1 MLAFFSKCDSSMSDS
16 TVIHPAAADIL
27 PPARPVA
34 ELLSALV
41 VEYARRDGQQALNDW
56 LADALARHASV
67 DRAVASDS
75 ASQLIGY
82 LQDSQQLRQDLSR
95 HLEQGKSR
103 SSWIARQV
111 EQIARDTR
119 SAPAEVAALGELLAG
134 KTPEPGLGA
143 KLPDWNEMSRIVLV
157 KGIEQQNL
165 LQTASSVVEDGARQ
179 WAAQSIDGLLKEHP
193 DSARLARQLIEG
205 ELDLGSRAGLQ
216 ATLAAGTE
224 IAVRQGL
231 LGPELKRAL
240 DDGQLIP
247 AWFAHQTFVGTENAS
262 VLHAAGTG
270 QLDPT
275 EALDQMADVAT
286 VAVTRTTREV
296 CKRVGGQIGQAL
308 AMKVPYVGA
317 FLAPVA
323 SQVGELVGTV
333 VGVVAGSVAGAAI
346 KKGVEVVKTTAKRM
360 VAGAAKIVQSAANF
374 LKLSLFA

>member
-1 MLAFFSKCDSSMSDS
+1 MSDS
-16 TVIHPAAADIL
+16 TVIHPEADDIL
-27 PPARPVA
+27 PPAQPVTA
-34 ELLSALV
+34 LLSALV
-41 VEYARRDGQQALNDW
+41 VEYARRDGELALNDW
-56 LADALARHASV
+56 LANTLARHAHV
-67 DRAVASDS
+67 DRAEARGT

-103 SSWIARQV
+103 GSWIARQV
-111 EQIARDTR
+111 EQIARDTG
-119 SAPAEVAALGELLAG
+119 SAPTEVAALGELLAG
-134 KTPEPGLGA
+134 KTPEPGQGA
-143 KLPDWNEMSRIVLV
+143 KLPDWNEMSRIALA

-165 LQTASSVVEDGARQ
+165 LQAASSVVKDGARE
-179 WAAQSIDGLLKEHP
+179 WAAQSLDGLLKDHP
-193 DSARLARQLIEG
+193 DSARLARQLIQG

-231 LGPELKRAL
+231 LGPELKRAF

-262 VLHAAGTG
+262 LLHAAGTG

-275 EALDQMADVAT
+275 QALDQMTDVAT

-296 CKRVGGQIGQAL
+296 CERAGGQIAQTL
-308 AMKVPYVGA
+308 VMKVPYVGA

-333 VGVVAGSVAGAAI
+333 VGVVAGSVVGAAI
-346 KKGVEVVKTTAKRM
+346 KKGVEVVKTTAKRI
-360 VAGAAKIVQSAANF
+360 VAGAAKMVQSAANF